1 MKRKPVR
8 PFKIFQKPGIRSWVS
23 CGILVFSLL
32 LVVACATSPLGRKQL
47 ILLPD
52 PQMNS
57 LGVQSFQELKS
68 KTPIEKDARINAYVQ
83 CVSRGILKAMGE
95 AGVGPEDGWEIVVF
109 RNSTPN
115 AFALPGGKIG
125 VHTGMLSVAKTPD
138 QLAAVLGHEVGHVI
152 ARHGNERV
160 SQGQVAAI
168 LMGMSQVVLR
178 DMKQEQKTLII
189 AGLGAGVQFGALLP
203 FSRSHESEADL
214 IGLDLMA
221 KAGFNPEES
230 VELWKNMSASA
241 GSAPPEWMST
251 HPSNET
257 RINHLR
263 ARIPS
268 VNPVYHSTIASRG
281 RPECHL

>member
-1 MKRKPVR
+1 MM
-8 PFKIFQKPGIRSWVS
+8 
-23 CGILVFSLL
+23 ILFLAA
-32 LVVACATSPLGRKQL
+32 ACATSPLGRRQL

-57 LGVQSFQELKS
+57 LGVQSFQELKAKS
-68 KTPIEKDARINAYVQ
+68 PIESDARINAYVQ
-83 CVSRGILKAMGE
+83 CVSRGILGAMGE
-95 AGVGPEDGWEIVVF
+95 DKPGAAGGWEVVVF
-109 RNSTPN
+109 RDNTPN

-125 VHTGMLSVAKTPD
+125 VHTGILPMAKNPD

-160 SQGQVAAI
+160 SQSQVAAI
-168 LMGMSQVVLR
+168 LMGVTQVVLK
-178 DMKQEQKTLII
+178 DMKQDQKTLII

-230 VELWKNMSASA
+230 VELWKNMSAAA
-241 GSAPPEWMST
+241 GSSPPEWMST
-251 HPSNET
+251 HPSNQT
-257 RINHLR
+257 RISNLR
-263 ARIPS
+263 GRIPAVMS
-268 VNPVYHSTIASRG
+268 VYQSVIASRG
-281 RPECHL
+281 RPDCHP

>member
-1 MKRKPVR
+1 MKSAFLGSR
-8 PFKIFQKPGIRSWVS
+8 
-23 CGILVFSLL
+23 VFCIGL
-32 LVVACATSPLGRKQL
+32 LVSGLIASCATSPLGRKQL

-52 PQMNS
+52 NQMNS
-57 LGVQSFQELKS
+57 LGSQSFQELKA
-68 KTPIEKDARINAYVQ
+68 KTPVERDPRINAYVQ
-83 CVSRGILKAMGE
+83 CIAQGILRAMS
-95 AGVGPEDGWEIVVF
+95 DGGQVDARNWEVIVF
-109 RNSTPN
+109 RDATPN

-125 VHTGMLSVAKTPD
+125 VHTGILPVAKTPD
-138 QLAAVLGHEVGHVI
+138 QLAAVMGHEVGHVI

-168 LMGMSQVVLR
+168 VMGVSQVALK
-178 DMKQEQKTLII
+178 DMKQQEKALII

-241 GSAPPEWMST
+241 GGSPPEWMST
-251 HPSNET
+251 HPSSDT
-257 RINHLR
+257 RIANLKS
-263 ARIPS
+263 RIPS
-268 VNPVYHSTIASRG
+268 VMPAYQSALDARG
-281 RPECHL
+281 RPTCHL